1 MPADDVKRMHY
12 DPAPLGASAT
22 HTVGDL
28 NRRSVARKPI
38 AGRRVAVASALPCR
52 LAAIP
57 QRIQQIAVECAEFTV
72 RSRLPALLADGCGLR
87 LRLLA
92 LSEPVAVP
100 GAALSLLLAEGASRP
115 SRPFI

>member
-1 MPADDVKRMHY
+1 
-12 DPAPLGASAT
+12 
-22 HTVGDL
+22 
-28 NRRSVARKPI
+28 
-38 AGRRVAVASALPCR
+38 

-57 QRIQQIAVECAEFTV
+57 QRIQQIAVECAEFAV
-72 RSRLPALLADGCGLR
+72 RSRLPALQADGCGLR

-100 GAALSLLLAEGASRP
+100 GAAFSLLLAEGASRP